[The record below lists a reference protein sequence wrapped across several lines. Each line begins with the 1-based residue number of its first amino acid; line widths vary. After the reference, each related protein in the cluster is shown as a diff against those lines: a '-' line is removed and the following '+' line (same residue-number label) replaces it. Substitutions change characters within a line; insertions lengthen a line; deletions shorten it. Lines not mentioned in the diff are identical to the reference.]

1 MEPIIEVKDVVKVFG
16 PVRAN
21 DGVSLSI
28 LPGEVHVL
36 LGENGAG
43 KSTLMKILY
52 GIYKPDSGHLF
63 YKGKEVQWRN
73 PSDAIEA
80 GIGMV
85 HQHFMQFEPFTVAES
100 LALGNEPGLG
110 IFLDRKAAARR
121 VKELSEHYGFSLRP
135 EAVVEEL
142 SVGERQRLEILKE
155 LNRSVECLI
164 LDEPTAVLTP
174 QETQDL
180 FRVFRQ
186 FVAEGKTVIFIT
198 HKLREALEVSDR
210 ITVLRSG
217 KVVGTVPTRE
227 ATVTMLSRMLA
238 GEQGIPEV
246 VREFKEPGDLIL
258 KISGMVGPIGSTPPA
273 LKGLDLEVYKGEIL
287 GIAGVEGNG
296 QAELVDVITGLAS
309 PASGEMWFDGQV
321 VSRFNPAEAMRAGI
335 GYIPEDRLRQ
345 GAVPTFSVAQNI
357 ILGYHG
363 LFTRYG
369 FIDFAAAYNYGA
381 ELVERFNIRTP
392 SLDFPTGKLSGGNLQ
407 KVILARIF
415 GQDPKLVIACQ
426 VTRGLDISASAFVH
440 QQLVEARNRGKG
452 VILISADL
460 DELMTL
466 SDRLAVIYAGKIQA
480 VRPVNQYT
488 KEELSMFMT
497 GAGENRAGDG
507 IVA

>member
-73 PSDAIEA
+73 HSDAIEA

-85 HQHFMQFEPFTVAES
+85 HQHFMQLNPLPL
-100 LALGNEPGLG
+100 LAWPWGMNPAWASSSIAKRPPVGSRSSRALW
-110 IFLDRKAAARR
+110 
-121 VKELSEHYGFSLRP
+121 FSLRP

-198 HKLREALEVSDR
+198 HKLREALR
-210 ITVLRSG
+210 
-217 KVVGTVPTRE
+217 
-227 ATVTMLSRMLA
+227 
-238 GEQGIPEV
+238 
-246 VREFKEPGDLIL
+246 
-258 KISGMVGPIGSTPPA
+258 
-273 LKGLDLEVYKGEIL
+273 
-287 GIAGVEGNG
+287 
-296 QAELVDVITGLAS
+296 
-309 PASGEMWFDGQV
+309 
-321 VSRFNPAEAMRAGI
+321 
-335 GYIPEDRLRQ
+335 
-345 GAVPTFSVAQNI
+345 
-357 ILGYHG
+357 
-363 LFTRYG
+363 
-369 FIDFAAAYNYGA
+369 
-381 ELVERFNIRTP
+381 
-392 SLDFPTGKLSGGNLQ
+392 
-407 KVILARIF
+407 
-415 GQDPKLVIACQ
+415 
-426 VTRGLDISASAFVH
+426 
-440 QQLVEARNRGKG
+440 
-452 VILISADL
+452 
-460 DELMTL
+460 
-466 SDRLAVIYAGKIQA
+466 
-480 VRPVNQYT
+480 
-488 KEELSMFMT
+488 
-497 GAGENRAGDG
+497 
-507 IVA
+507 